1 MATSTNRTDRAKKGW
16 ETRRQK
22 TTVSVPEG
30 TAASAED
37 LREDNALAM
46 RFCSVCKSHSGNT
59 REDERGNVVCHRCDK
74 RRGNGVSS
82 TPKAAP
88 VRTPKGKHPCACG
101 CGSETGGTWAQ
112 GHDARFYGIMRKI
125 NAGELER
132 EAADVF
138 PAETVEKYGDNAHA
152 NR

>member
-1 MATSTNRTDRAKKGW
+1 MATSTSRADRAKKGW

-22 TTVSVPEG
+22 NTVSVPEG

-37 LREDNALAM
+37 LREDSAPVM
-46 RFCSVCKSHSGNT
+46 RFCSVCRSHSADW
-59 REDERGNVVCHRCDK
+59 REENGRVVCGRCDK
-74 RRGNGVSS
+74 RRGNGVSHAPKAPS
-82 TPKAAP
+82 TRTPKA
-88 VRTPKGKHPCACG
+88 KHPCACG

-112 GHDARFYGIMRKI
+112 GHDARFYGIMRKV

-138 PAETVEKYGDNAHA
+138 PTETVEKYGDNAHA